1 MLTIKLQ
8 EIRFDKRAQIR
19 EVKEQLEYRFGS
31 PVLNQSLALKDT
43 EGNLVNQ
50 MANDNETLEFYGAQN
65 NFTIHVTDSDPSAVL
80 QGLDDL
86 S

>member
-1 MLTIKLQ
+1 M
-8 EIRFDKRAQIR
+8 
-19 EVKEQLEYRFGS
+19 
-31 PVLNQSLALKDT
+31 ALKDA

-65 NFTIHVTDSDPSAVL
+65 NFIIHVTDNDPSAVL

-86 S
+86 SQVEKYKISEEKYAARENTFRKFK